1 VIRPRGSP
9 ASVVVGFLFAVAA
22 AVWGSAFL
30 IHTAPS
36 VRSAPIALADRV
48 SRLGPVP
55 AISPARPLPMF
66 ARVAGI
72 HLRVVSG
79 EALGV
84 AFHEASRP
92 DALKMHPFGRCVVC
106 GNRTKFS
113 PARSDGAEVD
123 YTVMDPRGRPAP
135 ATSAVDMALPEGA
148 LVRSPVT
155 GTVTGVTRYRLYG
168 RYWDARVEIRPD
180 EEPRHRVVIIHL
192 MAVTLERGDP
202 VKASGTVL
210 GVVRS
215 FPFDSQV
222 DRYVPG
228 RHPHVHLE
236 VKRPAPGR
244 AVTEP

>member
-1 VIRPRGSP
+1 MIRRHGSP
-9 ASVVVGFLFAVAA
+9 SAVVVGLLFVLAA

-30 IHTAPS
+30 IQPAPA
-36 VRSAPIALADRV
+36 VRSAPIARAGRV

-55 AISPARPLPMF
+55 TISSARPLPAF
-66 ARVAGI
+66 ARVAGV
-72 HLRVVSG
+72 HLRLVSG
-79 EALGV
+79 EALTV

-92 DALKMHPFGRCVVC
+92 DALELHPIGRCMVC
-106 GNRTKFS
+106 RNRMKFS
-113 PARSDGAEVD
+113 APRPDGAGVD
-123 YTVMDPRGRPAP
+123 YTVMDPRGRSAP
-135 ATSAVDMALPEGA
+135 ATSAVDTVLPRGTA
-148 LVRSPVT
+148 VRSPVT
-155 GTVTGVTRYRLYG
+155 GTVAGVTRYRLYG

-202 VKASGTVL
+202 VEASTTVL

-215 FPFDSQV
+215 FPFESQV